1 MTRNATNKKTPQLKF
16 LAIVAVAVSVALV
29 FTVTPWNIV
38 PTLVTEDVAVITVA
52 DYGCVGE
59 SSVGRSVVVPN
70 CDANVGDI
78 VSATFYIPA
87 GEISGYLE
95 ELESRQNPMVDA
107 WDRNVSGTGFSPQFF
122 LFFIF

>member
-1 MTRNATNKKTPQLKF
+1 MQQTTNKKTPQLKF
-16 LAIVAVAVSVALV
+16 LAIVAVAVSVTLV
-29 FTVTPWNIV
+29 FTMTPWNIV

-87 GEISGYLE
+87 GEINGHLE

-107 WDRNVSGTGFSPQFF
+107 WDRNVSGTGFSP
-122 LFFIF
+122 

>member
-1 MTRNATNKKTPQLKF
+1 MQQTTNKKTPQLKF
-16 LAIVAVAVSVALV
+16 AIIIAAAVSVALI
-29 FTVTPWNIV
+29 FTITPWNIV
-38 PTLVTEDVAVITVA
+38 PTQVSEDVAVIKVT

-70 CDANVGDI
+70 CDANVGEI

-87 GEISGYLE
+87 GEINGYLE

-107 WDRNVSGTGFSPQFF
+107 WDRNVSGTGFSP
-122 LFFIF
+122 

>member
-1 MTRNATNKKTPQLKF
+1 MQQTTSKKTPQLKF
-16 LAIVAVAVSVALV
+16 LAIVTVAVSVTLV
-29 FTVTPWNIV
+29 FTITPWNIF
-38 PTLVTEDVAVITVA
+38 PTLVTEDVAVITVS

-87 GEISGYLE
+87 GEMNGYLE

-107 WDRNVSGTGFSPQFF
+107 WDRNVRGTGFSP
-122 LFFIF
+122 

>member
-1 MTRNATNKKTPQLKF
+1 MQQQTTYKKTPQLKF
-16 LAIVAVAVSVALV
+16 LAIVAVATSLILV

-38 PTLVTEDVAVITVA
+38 PTMVTEDVAVIAVT

-70 CDANVGDI
+70 CDAGVGDT

-87 GEISGYLE
+87 GEINGYLE
-95 ELESRQNPMVDA
+95 DLDARQNQMVDA
-107 WDRNVSGTGFSPQFF
+107 WDRNVSGTGFSP
-122 LFFIF
+122 